1 MTISTMARLLGYSG
15 LIPFYAF
22 LLGYGLLEDWPRAL
36 SKQGFIVYSLAIL
49 SFLGGAQWRP
59 ALDKAQAGSVARL
72 IVSNGIVI
80 YAVIAVLTAQVF
92 LAAVLLMLG
101 YIALLWY
108 ERRIEITSGWYP
120 ALRWQLTAG
129 VVVAHLCFAAMQVLG
144 A

>member
-1 MTISTMARLLGYSG
+1 MTTQSMARLLGAAG

-36 SKQGFIVYSLAIL
+36 SKQGFIIYSLAIL

-59 ALDKAQAGSVARL
+59 ALAGNNPGSLSRL
-72 IVSNGIVI
+72 VVSNGVVI

-92 LAAVLLMLG
+92 LAALLLMFG
-101 YIALLWY
+101 YLALLWY
-108 ERRIEITSGWYP
+108 ERRIEGKQGWYP
-120 ALRWQLTAG
+120 TLRWQLTLG
-129 VVVAHLCFAAMQVLG
+129 VVVAHLCFVIMQAVG